1 MQLQDDAG
9 GHGDAVVPLVN
20 HVQHVA
26 VPCDFAL
33 VAVRRLNLALHQL
46 AQAHLGGRDVL
57 DSVRRARA
65 LDLRHLA
72 ELLQRRRLQ
81 RLVELLP
88 ATVLA
93 HAAEGRHD
101 FRCHETVE
109 DLSVFKLGHL
119 GIFATFNLS

>member
-1 MQLQDDAG
+1 L
-9 GHGDAVVPLVN
+9 
-20 HVQHVA
+20 
-26 VPCDFAL
+26 
-33 VAVRRLNLALHQL
+33 LHQL

-57 DSVRRARA
+57 DAVRRARA

-88 ATVLA
+88 AAVLA
-93 HAAEGRHD
+93 HAAEGRHNI
-101 FRCHETVE
+101 RCNEAIE